1 MCIRDR
7 PSGVIGT
14 NKTCAQETVALM
26 IDDLGSG
33 NVNVPEDPSIRGAE
47 KLINQKVGEVVT
59 YPEWQNIDRSELQRG
74 KAEGRPRVKYTDVS
88 EMISVA
94 KS

>member
-1 MCIRDR
+1 
-7 PSGVIGT
+7 VIGT

-26 IDDLGSG
+26 VEDLESG
-33 NVNVPEDPSIRGAE
+33 KVNVPEDPSIRGAE
-47 KLINQKVGEVVT
+47 TLINQKDGAVVT

-74 KAEGRPRVKYTDVS
+74 EVEGRPRVKYTDVN